1 MIKKIGICF
10 LGIVLLL
17 AAVILGY
24 VLYMQA
30 QYYRI
35 EDFMKVET
43 KNQTQERAKPDTPYR
58 IMTYNIGFGAYSAD
72 YSFFMDTGEMKDGTK
87 TAGMHARA
95 GSKEEEEKKTAG
107 GPFRFAAAEGGFY
120 VCAGSG

>member
-1 MIKKIGICF
+1 MLEKDEIRMIKKIGICF

-35 EDFMKVET
+35 EDFMKEIG
-43 KNQTQERAKPDTPYR
+43 RA
-58 IMTYNIGFGAYSAD
+58 
-72 YSFFMDTGEMKDGTK
+72 
-87 TAGMHARA
+87 H
-95 GSKEEEEKKTAG
+95 
-107 GPFRFAAAEGGFY
+107 
-120 VCAGSG
+120 V